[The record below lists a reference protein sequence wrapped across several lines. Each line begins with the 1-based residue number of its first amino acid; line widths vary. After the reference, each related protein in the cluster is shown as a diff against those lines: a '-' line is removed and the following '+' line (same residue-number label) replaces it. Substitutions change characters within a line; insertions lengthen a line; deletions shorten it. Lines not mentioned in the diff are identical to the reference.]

1 MRVIVVED
9 NILFCDYICNFLQN
23 ADYQTVKAYRL
34 AQARQVI
41 ARSVR
46 EDDIVLA
53 DLRLPDGE
61 STALLEWMRGQGYT
75 HPFIMM
81 TNYEEI
87 HTAVHAM
94 KLGAEDY
101 ILKPLLEDKLLP
113 ALKKIRMADEAFAK
127 VIYERKSAAF
137 RELDRYIRL
146 VAPTDMTVLILGNT
160 GTGKEHLAGK
170 IHKRSLRANKP
181 YITVD
186 CGSLS
191 RELAAS
197 AFFGHVKGA
206 FTGATDEKPGYFQ
219 EARGGTLF
227 LDEVENLPV
236 EIQQMLLR
244 AMEER
249 RYRPVGGRQDKRMDV
264 RVIAATNEDLE
275 AAVSEKRFR
284 QDLLYRLHDF
294 EITVLPL
301 RDCQEDIMPL
311 AEFFREIANKE
322 LECKVSGFSSEA
334 RKALLTHSW
343 PGNVRELRQKIM
355 GAVLQAQTGL
365 VTKEH
370 LELGITETTSVTGF
384 SLRNDEEDKE
394 RILRALKQADGNRK
408 VAAELLGIGRTTL
421 YNKLEEYGLKY
432 KFEQP

>member
-113 ALKKIRMADEAFAK
+113 ALKKIRMADEVFAK

-197 AFFGHVKGA
+197 ALFR
-206 FTGATDEKPGYFQ
+206 PCQ
-219 EARGGTLF
+219 RG
-227 LDEVENLPV
+227 VH
-236 EIQQMLLR
+236 
-244 AMEER
+244 
-249 RYRPVGGRQDKRMDV
+249 GG
-264 RVIAATNEDLE
+264 
-275 AAVSEKRFR
+275 
-284 QDLLYRLHDF
+284 
-294 EITVLPL
+294 
-301 RDCQEDIMPL
+301 
-311 AEFFREIANKE
+311 
-322 LECKVSGFSSEA
+322 
-334 RKALLTHSW
+334 
-343 PGNVRELRQKIM
+343 
-355 GAVLQAQTGL
+355 
-365 VTKEH
+365 
-370 LELGITETTSVTGF
+370 
-384 SLRNDEEDKE
+384 
-394 RILRALKQADGNRK
+394 DG
-408 VAAELLGIGRTTL
+408 
-421 YNKLEEYGLKY
+421 
-432 KFEQP
+432 

>member
-146 VAPTDMTVLILGNT
+146 VAPHGHDGAHTRQHGDGQGASGGQDPQAEPEGEQAVHNRG
-160 GTGKEHLAGK
+160 
-170 IHKRSLRANKP
+170 LRKP
-181 YITVD
+181 
-186 CGSLS
+186 
-191 RELAAS
+191 
-197 AFFGHVKGA
+197 VKGIGGIRL
-206 FTGATDEKPGYFQ
+206 FRPCQ
-219 EARGGTLF
+219 RG
-227 LDEVENLPV
+227 VH
-236 EIQQMLLR
+236 
-244 AMEER
+244 
-249 RYRPVGGRQDKRMDV
+249 GG
-264 RVIAATNEDLE
+264 
-275 AAVSEKRFR
+275 
-284 QDLLYRLHDF
+284 
-294 EITVLPL
+294 
-301 RDCQEDIMPL
+301 
-311 AEFFREIANKE
+311 
-322 LECKVSGFSSEA
+322 
-334 RKALLTHSW
+334 
-343 PGNVRELRQKIM
+343 
-355 GAVLQAQTGL
+355 
-365 VTKEH
+365 
-370 LELGITETTSVTGF
+370 
-384 SLRNDEEDKE
+384 
-394 RILRALKQADGNRK
+394 DG
-408 VAAELLGIGRTTL
+408 
-421 YNKLEEYGLKY
+421 
-432 KFEQP
+432 

>member
-61 STALLEWMRGQGYT
+61 STALLEWMREQGYT

-186 CGSLS
+186 CGSV
-191 RELAAS
+191 RKTAAHGIVLECI
-197 AFFGHVKGA
+197 FFVVA
-206 FTGATDEKPGYFQ
+206 VVFQQVDAISEATQ
-219 EARGGTLF
+219 I
-227 LDEVENLPV
+227 NLPLFSF
-236 EIQQMLLR
+236 EYTSDLFIDFAFGIIQFVLIV
-244 AMEER
+244 
-249 RYRPVGGRQDKRMDV
+249 YTFVGISGIFQIDD
-264 RVIAATNEDLE
+264 IH
-275 AAVSEKRFR
+275 AVS
-284 QDLLYRLHDF
+284 
-294 EITVLPL
+294 
-301 RDCQEDIMPL
+301 
-311 AEFFREIANKE
+311 AN
-322 LECKVSGFSSEA
+322 
-334 RKALLTHSW
+334 
-343 PGNVRELRQKIM
+343 P
-355 GAVLQAQTGL
+355 
-365 VTKEH
+365 
-370 LELGITETTSVTGF
+370 
-384 SLRNDEEDKE
+384 
-394 RILRALKQADGNRK
+394 
-408 VAAELLGIGRTTL
+408 
-421 YNKLEEYGLKY
+421 
-432 KFEQP
+432 

>member
-61 STALLEWMRGQGYT
+61 STALLEWMREQGYT

-249 RYRPVGGRQDKRMDV
+249 RYRPVGGREGRTSGWTCASLPPPTRTCRMPS
-264 RVIAATNEDLE
+264 RKNASGRTCYTGCRILQSPCPRCRIAWKTYSRWLIFS
-275 AAVSEKRFR
+275 VSSLPDNWERRFR
-284 QDLLYRLHDF
+284 
-294 EITVLPL
+294 I
-301 RDCQEDIMPL
+301 
-311 AEFFREIANKE
+311 
-322 LECKVSGFSSEA
+322 
-334 RKALLTHSW
+334 LT
-343 PGNVRELRQKIM
+343 RRQKKYCWATAGRGM
-355 GAVLQAQTGL
+355 
-365 VTKEH
+365 
-370 LELGITETTSVTGF
+370 SV
-384 SLRNDEEDKE
+384 N
-394 RILRALKQADGNRK
+394 
-408 VAAELLGIGRTTL
+408 
-421 YNKLEEYGLKY
+421 
-432 KFEQP
+432 

>member
-113 ALKKIRMADEAFAK
+113 ALKKIRMADEVFAK

-219 EARGGTLF
+219 EAQGGTLF

-244 AMEER
+244 
-249 RYRPVGGRQDKRMDV
+249 V
-264 RVIAATNEDLE
+264 
-275 AAVSEKRFR
+275 
-284 QDLLYRLHDF
+284 
-294 EITVLPL
+294 
-301 RDCQEDIMPL
+301 
-311 AEFFREIANKE
+311 
-322 LECKVSGFSSEA
+322 
-334 RKALLTHSW
+334 
-343 PGNVRELRQKIM
+343 
-355 GAVLQAQTGL
+355 
-365 VTKEH
+365 
-370 LELGITETTSVTGF
+370 
-384 SLRNDEEDKE
+384 
-394 RILRALKQADGNRK
+394 
-408 VAAELLGIGRTTL
+408 
-421 YNKLEEYGLKY
+421 
-432 KFEQP
+432 